1 MVCITHAIGNSF
13 MFANALSALQLDLP
27 GTPFWKAKRAKAY
40 ILERIAGRVAAKRD
54 AMLAAG
60 PRGQRSTLLEH
71 YMGARLADG
80 DDLDTHFL
88 SMTVLMLMLAGS
100 DTSKLSHKVLL
111 GVLPDLPPGIVER
124 MREEQR
130 AVVARHG
137 PALTRAAVND
147 MVWADAMAREVLR
160 LRGPAEGLFRC
171 ACVQP
176 WKP

>member
-1 MVCITHAIGNSF
+1 MVSSQHACSTC
-13 MFANALSALQLDLP
+13 SAFCLY
-27 GTPFWKAKRAKAY
+27 A
-40 ILERIAGRVAAKRD
+40 EV
-54 AMLAAG
+54 
-60 PRGQRSTLLEH
+60 LLTGSC
-71 YMGARLADG
+71 MQ
-80 DDLDTHFL
+80 
-88 SMTVLMLMLAGS
+88 MTVLMLMLAGS

-171 ACVQP
+171 ACVLS
-176 WKP
+176 